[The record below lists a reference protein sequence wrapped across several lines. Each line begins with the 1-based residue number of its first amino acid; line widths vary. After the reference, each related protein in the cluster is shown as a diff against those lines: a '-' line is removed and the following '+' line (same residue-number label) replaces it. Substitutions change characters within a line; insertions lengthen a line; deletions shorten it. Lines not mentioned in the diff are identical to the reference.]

1 VLVAVSARALKS
13 LFGGRSA
20 ISNYFIAKKGEK
32 KMFEYFT
39 KKRIKFGYDFET
51 DRYKDIVVSE
61 STTAVYNS
69 EKAIRGQSHEH
80 EKNHF
85 ADIQDSSP
93 KCDYPAGQICLRC
106 HNPIPYE
113 YCRNCNQLATGL
125 KYSF

>member
-1 VLVAVSARALKS
+1 
-13 LFGGRSA
+13 
-20 ISNYFIAKKGEK
+20 
-32 KMFEYFT
+32 MFEYFT
-39 KKRIKFGYDFET
+39 KKRIKKIYDFET
-51 DRYKDIVVSE
+51 DRYAVAPFEFQSKDIVVSE
-61 STTAVYNS
+61 STIAVYNS

-113 YCRNCNQLATGL
+113 YCTDCN
-125 KYSF
+125 